1 MAGSLYSPAVS
12 EFFIVCGCLTCKP
25 DPRNEHTFDRDTGKA
40 THTQSYPF
48 QLLSA
53 ANVLQDS
60 VNLLFNAT
68 SPVHD
73 PTQHTQQNHHTMEK
87 HSFCCKFHDRNQG
100 FISMWHII
108 ISFTFYIDFQQ
119 NSNMT

>member
-1 MAGSLYSPAVS
+1 MAGSLYYPAVP

-53 ANVLQDS
+53 ADVLQDS

-73 PTQHTQQNHHTMEK
+73 PTQHTTKPSHNGKAQLLL
-87 HSFCCKFHDRNQG
+87 
-100 FISMWHII
+100 
-108 ISFTFYIDFQQ
+108 
-119 NSNMT
+119 